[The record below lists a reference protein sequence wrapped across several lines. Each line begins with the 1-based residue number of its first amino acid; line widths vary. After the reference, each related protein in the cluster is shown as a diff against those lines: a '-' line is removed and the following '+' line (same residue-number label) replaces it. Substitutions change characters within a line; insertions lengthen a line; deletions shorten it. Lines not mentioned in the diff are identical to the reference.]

1 MQIVMVG
8 AGGNGSKLLVSLV
21 RAQMVLNILGRNPLQ
36 LVLIDPDTVSE
47 ANLVRQA
54 FLPGDL
60 GRPKAEVLVSRV
72 NLAYGLN
79 WEWRARAFRPADLH
93 GVQLVISAVDSRQA
107 RRAIAEAIG
116 TSVLWWLDMGNDV
129 RHGQVLLGRGTAQM
143 PYPHERL
150 PELVEGEDD
159 DRPSC
164 SALEAVMRQ
173 DLLVNDMAAIWAAE
187 LAWQVIKDGKPK
199 YLGVFFDL
207 ERGTVRSIPTEVV
220 CPTGAKTNS
229 C

>member
-1 MQIVMVG
+1 MVG

-60 GRPKAEVLVSRV
+60 GRPKAEVLISRI
-72 NLAYGLN
+72 NLAYGLD
-79 WEWRARAFRPADLH
+79 WEWRARAFEAHD
-93 GVQLVISAVDSRQA
+93 VDEAQLVISAVDSRQA
-107 RRAIAEAIG
+107 RREIANALERHYGI
-116 TSVLWWLDMGNDV
+116 WWLDMGNDV
-129 RHGQVLLGRGTAQM
+129 RHGQVLIGKNSSLM
-143 PYPHERL
+143 PYPHQQL
-150 PELVEGEDD
+150 PAIIEGKDD
-159 DRPSC
+159 QRPSC
-164 SALEAVMRQ
+164 SALEAILQQ

-187 LAWQVIKDGKPK
+187 LAWQVIKDGTPK

-207 ERGTVRSIPTEVV
+207 ERGSVRSVPVRKE
-220 CPTGAKTNS
+220 NS
-229 C
+229 YAQLVF